1 MWQYHI
7 YIYMDTSDARPIGVF
22 DSGVGGLSVLKE
34 LVKLMP
40 KENYI
45 FVADQI
51 NVPYGEKTK
60 KELEKET
67 LKVCNFLV
75 SKNSKIIVA
84 ACNTATCYAID
95 FLRASIKI
103 PIVGTAPA
111 IKPAAT
117 KSRSG
122 VIGVMSTPA
131 TSKSPHLN
139 NLIKDHAGNMKVIN
153 IGCYGLEDIID
164 ETGILDSP
172 EVQRLLS
179 KYIGPIKKA
188 GADVIV
194 LGCTHYPFLKPQIR
208 NIVGKSIKLVDSGK
222 DIAKHT
228 SAILRETNTV
238 DDSEGKIDFYTTGD
252 PKQFSKVASNLLKK
266 HIEAKH
272 IKL

>member
-1 MWQYHI
+1 MN
-7 YIYMDTSDARPIGVF
+7 TSDDRPIGVF

-40 KENYI
+40 KENYL

-67 LKVCNFLV
+67 LKICDFLV
-75 SKNSKIIVA
+75 SKNSKLIVA

-95 FLRASIKI
+95 FLKANIKV
-103 PIVGTAPA
+103 PIVGTTPA
-111 IKPAAT
+111 IKPAAAES
-117 KSRSG
+117 KSG

-131 TSKSPHLN
+131 TSKSAHLN
-139 NLIKDHAGNMKVIN
+139 KLIKDYAGGMKVIN

-164 ETGILDSP
+164 ETGNLNSP
-172 EVQRLLS
+172 EVRRLLL
-179 KYIGPIKKA
+179 KYAGPIKKA

-208 NIVGKSIKLVDSGK
+208 NIVGKDIKLVDSGK
-222 DIAKHT
+222 AIAKRA
-228 SAILRETNTV
+228 SAILRETNAFNN
-238 DDSEGKIDFYTTGD
+238 SKGKTDFYTTGD
-252 PKQFSKVASNLLKK
+252 PKQFSKVASILLKK
-266 HIEAKH
+266 RVQTKRV
-272 IKL
+272 KL

>member
-1 MWQYHI
+1 
-7 YIYMDTSDARPIGVF
+7 MDTHDIRPIGVF

-34 LVKLMP
+34 LIELMP

-95 FLRASIKI
+95 FLRARVKI
-103 PIVGTAPA
+103 PIVGTTPA
-111 IKPAAT
+111 IKPAVAES
-117 KSRSG
+117 KSG

-131 TSKSPHLN
+131 TSKSPYLN
-139 NLIKDHAGNMKVIN
+139 NLIKEHAGSMKVIN

-164 ETGILDSP
+164 ETGMLDSP
-172 EVQRLLS
+172 ELRRLLS
-179 KYIGPIKKA
+179 KYAGPIKKA

-208 NIVGKSIKLVDSGK
+208 KIVGKHIKLVDSGK
-222 DIAKHT
+222 AIAKST
-228 SAILRETNTV
+228 SAILHETNAIN
-238 DDSEGKIDFYTTGD
+238 DSGRKTDFYTTGEA
-252 PKQFSKVASNLLKK
+252 KQFSKVASILLKK
-266 HIEAKH
+266 RVSARHIE
-272 IKL
+272 L